1 LLGVLGLRA
10 RDVVG
15 FTFTQFIVHLPL
27 VIFMLWVLAGTLTFH
42 PPVMP

>member
-1 LLGVLGLRA
+1 
-10 RDVVG
+10 VVG